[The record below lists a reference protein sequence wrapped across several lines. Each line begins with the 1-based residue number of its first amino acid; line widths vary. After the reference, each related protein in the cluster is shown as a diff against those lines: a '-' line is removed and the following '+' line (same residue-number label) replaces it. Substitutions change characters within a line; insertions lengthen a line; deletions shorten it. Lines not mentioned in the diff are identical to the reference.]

1 MIDNSQKMAYKVS
14 LNTIVLNTILSV
26 LKLIAG
32 IIGNSSAMISD
43 AVHSGSDV
51 LSTVVVMIGIKIS
64 SKKADEKHPYGHEK
78 LESIASMILGSMLF
92 VTAILI
98 GYYGILKILKF
109 SHGEVVFPG
118 VIALIAAIISIIV
131 KEWMYHYTKNVAD
144 KINSTSLYADA
155 WHHRSDA
162 FSSIGSL
169 LGILGAMMGLPILDP
184 IFSIIICV
192 VIVKVAYDILRTA
205 IAQIIDTK
213 ASDEVEDNIREIINS
228 FDEVEVIDL
237 LRTRQFGNKIYVD
250 IEVRINKDSSF
261 EEVHDIIHRLHD
273 KIELSNE
280 SIKHC
285 MIHANPTA

>member
-14 LNTIVLNTILSV
+14 LNTIILNTVLSV

-51 LSTVVVMIGIKIS
+51 LSTIVVMIGIKVS
-64 SKKADEKHPYGHEK
+64 SKKADEEHPYGHER
-78 LESIASMILGSMLF
+78 LESIASMILGAMLF

-98 GYYGILKILKF
+98 GYYGVLKILKF
-109 SHGEVVFPG
+109 SNGEVVFPG
-118 VIALIAAIISIIV
+118 VIALIAAIISIVV
-131 KEWMYHYTKNVAD
+131 KEWMYHYTKKAAD

-162 FSSIGSL
+162 FSSVGSL
-169 LGILGAMMGLPILDP
+169 IGILGAMMGFPILDP
-184 IFSIIICV
+184 VVSIIICG
-192 VIVKVAYDILRTA
+192 VIVKVAYDILRTS

-213 ASDEVEDNIREIINS
+213 APDEVEDSIRKIINS
-228 FDEVEVIDL
+228 FDEVKVIDL

-250 IEVRINKDSSF
+250 IEVQINKNSSF
-261 EEVHDIIHRLHD
+261 EEVHDVIHKLHD
-273 KIELSNE
+273 AIELSNS

-285 MIHANPTA
+285 MIHANPTS